1 MGNQQSQ
8 NIMGIQQSGYHR
20 SHNSVI
26 PMAIECDCDRVM
38 PLVIKECCEAVT
50 KGADNTI
57 LTGLNGILG
66 PNAALVTD
74 ALSQNNDWQTTYS
87 NYVENINTAGGN
99 NIEPM
104 SSNNEMANCGCDWA
118 AVKAITKCRE
128 GANKAVDTIAEIID
142 ENSDLFDGIY
152 DAGEVVGNY
161 ARSSDPSEEP
171 DSVPEPGTGVSTW
184 LSKYFAPTRRTN
196 VENYEDIGLYK
207 FVRQSLESRHRAFK
221 NSPQFAEDC
230 KNNATQSI
238 RTFLGEELD
247 DLDSLYKYYTTFVAD
262 HKTLLL
268 DRSSMTDII
277 SSKVAILQELQAKID
292 KYKTS
297 LQMDNRKNIYLD
309 SNYDLYKTIYFYY
322 IIVYYSLIVL
332 YLIFSKFISEKHY
345 ANKVTLLLL
354 FIYLIIPI
362 ILSYLMN
369 LAYDG
374 YVYYLESL
382 NLKEDTPTYNSLI
395 EKM

>member
-1 MGNQQSQ
+1 MGNKQS
-8 NIMGIQQSGYHR
+8 R
-20 SHNSVI
+20 AHNVGVSSA
-26 PMAIECDCDRVM
+26 MECDCERVM
-38 PLVIKECCEAVT
+38 PQVIAKCCEAVS
-50 KGADNTI
+50 
-57 LTGLNGILG
+57 TGVQGTFLAGLDGMLG
-66 PNAALVTD
+66 PNANLITNALTET
-74 ALSQNNDWQTTYS
+74 DWQTTYS
-87 NYVENINTAGGN
+87 NYVENISTANGRY
-99 NIEPM
+99 IEPYTPTIQDL
-104 SSNNEMANCGCDWA
+104 NNQNYCNCDGA
-118 AVKAITKCRE
+118 ATQVIAQCEE
-128 GANKAVDTIAEIID
+128 GAKKAVETIDDIID

-152 DAGEVVGNY
+152 NAGQVVSNY
-161 ARSSDPSEEP
+161 ASSSNPSQEP
-171 DSVPEPGTGVSTW
+171 SSVPEPGTGVSRW
-184 LSKYFAPTRRTN
+184 LSKYFTPTRTTG

-221 NSPQFAEDC
+221 NSPRFAEDC

-238 RTFLGEELD
+238 RTFLDDELS
-247 DLDSLYKYYTTFVAD
+247 DLNSLYKYYTTFVAD

-277 SSKVAILQELQAKID
+277 SNKVAILQELQAKID

-309 SNYDLYKTIYFYY
+309 SNYELYKTIYFYY

-332 YLIFSKFISEKHY
+332 YLIFSKFISEKQY
-345 ANKVTLLLL
+345 TNKVTLLLL

-369 LAYDG
+369 LAYEG
-374 YVYYLESL
+374 YIYYLESL
-382 NLKEDTPTYNSLI
+382 NLKEDIPTYNSII

>member
-1 MGNQQSQ
+1 MGNKQSRGHP
-8 NIMGIQQSGYHR
+8 NAGI
-20 SHNSVI
+20 
-26 PMAIECDCDRVM
+26 AIECNCERVM
-38 PLVIKECCEAVT
+38 PRVIKECCDSVSAGVE
-50 KGADNTI
+50 NSF
-57 LTGLNGILG
+57 LTGLDVILG
-66 PNAALVTD
+66 PNANLITNALTET
-74 ALSQNNDWQTTYS
+74 DWQTTYS

-99 NIEPM
+99 NIEPFRATVQDL
-104 SSNNEMANCGCDWA
+104 NNRNYCNCDGA
-118 AVKAITKCRE
+118 AAQVITQCEEGSKKA
-128 GANKAVDTIAEIID
+128 AQTIAEIID
-142 ENSDLFDGIY
+142 ETSDLFDGIHN
-152 DAGEVVGNY
+152 AGEVIGNY
-161 ARSSDPSEEP
+161 ASSSNPTQEP
-171 DSVPEPGTGVSTW
+171 DSVPETGTGVSTW
-184 LSKYFAPTRRTN
+184 LAKYFTPTRTTN

-221 NSPQFAEDC
+221 NSPLFAEDC
-230 KNNATQSI
+230 KNNATHSI

-247 DLDSLYKYYTTFVAD
+247 DLNSLYKYYITFVAD

-277 SSKVAILQELQAKID
+277 SNKVAMLQELQAKID

-309 SNYDLYKTIYFYY
+309 SNHELYKTIYFYY

-332 YLIFSKFISEKHY
+332 YLIFSKFISEKQY
-345 ANKVTLLLL
+345 TNKVALILL

-374 YVYYLESL
+374 YIYYLESL

>member
-1 MGNQQSQ
+1 MGNKQS
-8 NIMGIQQSGYHR
+8 R
-20 SHNSVI
+20 AHNEGRGVA
-26 PMAIECDCDRVM
+26 MECDCERVM
-38 PLVIKECCEAVT
+38 PEVIKECCESVSAGVE
-50 KGADNTI
+50 NTF
-57 LTGLNGILG
+57 LTGLNGMLG
-66 PNAALVTD
+66 PNASLITNAI
-74 ALSQNNDWQTTYS
+74 SQTNDWRTTYS
-87 NYVENINTAGGN
+87 NHVENISTAGGN
-99 NIEPM
+99 NIEPYTPTM
-104 SSNNEMANCGCDWA
+104 QDLNNQNYCDCDSA
-118 AVKAITKCRE
+118 AARAIAQCRE
-128 GANKAVDTIAEIID
+128 GANKAADTIDDIID
-142 ENSDLFDGIY
+142 ENSDLFDGINN
-152 DAGEVVGNY
+152 AGVVINNY
-161 ARSSDPSEEP
+161 ANSSNPTQEP
-171 DSVPEPGTGVSTW
+171 DSVPETGTGTGVSTW
-184 LSKYFAPTRRTN
+184 LARYFTPTRITG

-221 NSPQFAEDC
+221 NSPRFAEDC
-230 KNNATQSI
+230 ETNAKKSI
-238 RTFLGEELD
+238 ATFLGEELR
-247 DLDSLYKYYTTFVAD
+247 DLDTLYKYYTTFVAD

-277 SSKVAILQELQAKID
+277 SSKVAILQGLQAKID

-309 SNYDLYKTIYFYY
+309 SNYELYKTIYFYY

-332 YLIFSKFISEKHY
+332 YLIFSKFISEKQY
-345 ANKVTLLLL
+345 TNKVTLLLL

>member
-1 MGNQQSQ
+1 MGNRQSQ
-8 NIMGIQQSGYHR
+8 NMGIQQSGNHR

-26 PMAIECDCDRVM
+26 PMVIECDCDRVM
-38 PLVIKECCEAVT
+38 PIVIKECCEAVT

-161 ARSSDPSEEP
+161 ASSSDPSEEP
-171 DSVPEPGTGVSTW
+171 DSVPETGTGVSTW
-184 LSKYFAPTRRTN
+184 LAKYFAPTRRTN

-247 DLDSLYKYYTTFVAD
+247 DLNSLYKYYTTFVAD

-277 SSKVAILQELQAKID
+277 SNKVAMLQELQAKID
-292 KYKTS
+292 KYKTT

-309 SNYDLYKTIYFYY
+309 SNHELYKTIYFYY

-332 YLIFSKFISEKHY
+332 YLIFSKFISEKQY
-345 ANKVTLLLL
+345 TNKVALLLL
-354 FIYLIIPI
+354 FIYLITPI

-374 YVYYLESL
+374 YIYYLESL

>member
-1 MGNQQSQ
+1 MGNKQSRGP
-8 NIMGIQQSGYHR
+8 NVNAGI
-20 SHNSVI
+20 
-26 PMAIECDCDRVM
+26 AIECNCERVM
-38 PLVIKECCEAVT
+38 PQVIKECCESVSAGVE
-50 KGADNTI
+50 NTF
-57 LTGLNGILG
+57 LTGLDGMLG
-66 PNAALVTD
+66 PNATLVTN
-74 ALSQNNDWQTTYS
+74 ALSQNNNDWMTTYS

-99 NIEPM
+99 NIEPFAPTTQDY
-104 SSNNEMANCGCDWA
+104 NNRNYCDCDGA
-118 AVKAITKCRE
+118 ARQVIAQCEEGSKKAAE
-128 GANKAVDTIAEIID
+128 TIGDIID

-152 DAGEVVGNY
+152 DAGEVIGNY
-161 ARSSDPSEEP
+161 ASSSNPTQEP
-171 DSVPEPGTGVSTW
+171 DSVPETATSTGVSTW
-184 LSKYFAPTRRTN
+184 LSKYFTPTRTTS

-221 NSPQFAEDC
+221 NSPRFAEDC
-230 KNNATQSI
+230 KNNATHSI

-247 DLDSLYKYYTTFVAD
+247 DLNTLYKYYTTFVAD

-268 DRSSMTDII
+268 DRGSMTDII
-277 SSKVAILQELQAKID
+277 SNKVAMLQELQAKID

-309 SNYDLYKTIYFYY
+309 SNHELYKTIYFYY

-332 YLIFSKFISEKHY
+332 YLIFSKFISEKQY
-345 ANKVTLLLL
+345 TNKVALLLL

-374 YVYYLESL
+374 YIYYLESL